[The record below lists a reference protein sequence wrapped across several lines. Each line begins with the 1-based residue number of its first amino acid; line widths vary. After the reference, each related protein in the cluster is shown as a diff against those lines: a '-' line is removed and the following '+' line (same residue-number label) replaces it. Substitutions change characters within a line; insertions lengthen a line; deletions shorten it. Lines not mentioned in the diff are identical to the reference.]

1 MIYLLEDDDSIRKL
15 IVYTLNSQG
24 MESIGFEKPSDF
36 WKEMESKKPD
46 LILLDIMLPEED
58 GLSILKKLRTNK
70 NTSFIPV
77 IMLTARASE
86 YDVVCGL
93 DLGADDYITKPFGM
107 MSLVA
112 RIKAVLRR
120 YDKNSEE
127 NINSSKELVFEKIC
141 LNKAQHT
148 VHVEGKQ
155 IFLTVKEFDV
165 LEILLR
171 NANNVITRTQLL
183 NSVWNYDNEIESR
196 TVDVH
201 IKTLRQK
208 LGMQGNLIQT
218 IRGVGYTLKK
228 RIDMKK
234 KLSIKSEIFLSNFLM
249 GIIISLFCSFF
260 FVNGLYKYFENQLLK
275 ELEIEA
281 IFLNHAI
288 KQNGLDYFKNL
299 KSTNRITII
308 EKDGNVIF
316 DNTVNPTELKNHDS
330 RKEVK
335 QANKVGEGKS
345 VRYSETM
352 LKKTLYY
359 AIKMDNGNILRI
371 SCNQNYIGILIFKI
385 GEILLVMIVIALI
398 ISGVLASI
406 FSKKITKPLSKI
418 DIDNPNED
426 EIYEEIVPFVKRVT
440 EENLEKEQREQ
451 IRRQFSANVS
461 HELKTPLTSIS
472 GFAELLKN
480 EDLEKN
486 IVKDFAND
494 IYKES
499 QRLITL
505 INDIIKLSRLDENTI
520 PFDKERI
527 SLRKIT
533 QEVFGILRNA
543 ADKKNILLN
552 LFGAQGEIYG
562 VYHVI
567 QEMIYNLCDNAIK
580 YNINGGKID
589 VNIIENLDG
598 IIRYSIKDTGI
609 GISDKEKERIF
620 ERFYCV
626 DKSRSKLVGGTGL
639 GLSIVKHAAIYH
651 DAKIHVES
659 ELTKGAEFI
668 IEFAKKE

>member
-218 IRGVGYTLKK
+218 IRGVGYT
-228 RIDMKK
+228 I
-234 KLSIKSEIFLSNFLM
+234 
-249 GIIISLFCSFF
+249 
-260 FVNGLYKYFENQLLK
+260 
-275 ELEIEA
+275 
-281 IFLNHAI
+281 
-288 KQNGLDYFKNL
+288 
-299 KSTNRITII
+299 
-308 EKDGNVIF
+308 
-316 DNTVNPTELKNHDS
+316 
-330 RKEVK
+330 
-335 QANKVGEGKS
+335 
-345 VRYSETM
+345 
-352 LKKTLYY
+352 
-359 AIKMDNGNILRI
+359 
-371 SCNQNYIGILIFKI
+371 
-385 GEILLVMIVIALI
+385 
-398 ISGVLASI
+398 
-406 FSKKITKPLSKI
+406 
-418 DIDNPNED
+418 
-426 EIYEEIVPFVKRVT
+426 
-440 EENLEKEQREQ
+440 
-451 IRRQFSANVS
+451 
-461 HELKTPLTSIS
+461 
-472 GFAELLKN
+472 
-480 EDLEKN
+480 
-486 IVKDFAND
+486 
-494 IYKES
+494 
-499 QRLITL
+499 
-505 INDIIKLSRLDENTI
+505 
-520 PFDKERI
+520 
-527 SLRKIT
+527 
-533 QEVFGILRNA
+533 
-543 ADKKNILLN
+543 
-552 LFGAQGEIYG
+552 
-562 VYHVI
+562 
-567 QEMIYNLCDNAIK
+567 
-580 YNINGGKID
+580 
-589 VNIIENLDG
+589 
-598 IIRYSIKDTGI
+598 
-609 GISDKEKERIF
+609 
-620 ERFYCV
+620 
-626 DKSRSKLVGGTGL
+626 
-639 GLSIVKHAAIYH
+639 
-651 DAKIHVES
+651 
-659 ELTKGAEFI
+659 
-668 IEFAKKE
+668 KKE